1 MSNYFKGCLFVIS
14 SAVIFGCMP
23 LGAKFIYAN
32 GVNAISLAFYRNLL
46 AIPVM
51 YLIVRASRESLKVC
65 RGDFIKLVLLSI
77 LECVLTPTLMYSSY
91 NYISSG
97 TATTLHFIYPAVVIL
112 VETLFFREKLRM
124 KQLLCV
130 ILCLVGVTMFYSPGG
145 NLDPFGS
152 ALAILSGITY
162 ASYIVLLSKFH
173 LEHISCFKFSL

>member
-1 MSNYFKGCLFVIS
+1 MSQQKLRGYLFVIG

-51 YLIVRASRESLKVC
+51 FLIVKKSGESLSVS
-65 RGDFIKLVLLSI
+65 RRDLVRLVILSI

-97 TATTLHFIYPAVVIL
+97 LSTTLHFIYPAAVIL
-112 VETLFFREKLRM
+112 GETLFFREKLGRR
-124 KQLLCV
+124 QQAAIVIILAAVALL
-130 ILCLVGVTMFYSPGG
+130 
-145 NLDPFGS
+145 NL
-152 ALAILSGITY
+152 
-162 ASYIVLLSKFH
+162 
-173 LEHISCFKFSL
+173 